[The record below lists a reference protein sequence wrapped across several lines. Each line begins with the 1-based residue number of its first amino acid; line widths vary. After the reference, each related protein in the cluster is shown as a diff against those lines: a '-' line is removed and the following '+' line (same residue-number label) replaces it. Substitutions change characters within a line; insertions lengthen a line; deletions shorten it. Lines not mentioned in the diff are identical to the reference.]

1 MVLGQVLLK
10 LFQIIWN
17 LIHQRKMTIH
27 SEEVGRLT
35 LKIIKIL
42 KVIINKIQ
50 AIFRQ
55 PRELVIKLI
64 NLIEELIIISIKVS
78 PVFTINLMSLEI
90 LLSNLLVS
98 ALQIKITTTLI

>member
-1 MVLGQVLLK
+1 
-10 LFQIIWN
+10 
-17 LIHQRKMTIH
+17 MTIH